1 MDQNLYNC
9 LTRPTDSPLWGDR
22 IDNPNGHLY
31 FRDNGAK
38 VLAVAHLDYVLWSKP
53 TQKGNTIYCPQLD
66 DRLGA
71 WVIMHLLPSMGVEV
85 DILLTD
91 LEEKGLSTGEWFEPP
106 KHYNWMFQFDR
117 RGTDVV
123 TYQYGREKLLRK
135 NGFKVGFG
143 AFSDI
148 SSMEHLG
155 CAGFNF
161 GVGYYE
167 QHTKG
172 CHAKLSDTARMA
184 AAFVRFF
191 QKYENRHLK
200 PQFARSSGNYGGLG
214 SRKATSSKRKT
225 FNSKLRDLFD
235 GGSNQGF
242 EPDGGLH
249 SMFDFDPLNEWGFNK
264 YEWADVAYLADS
276 HGYLSVEGF
285 IYDGGMEIW
294 GGK

>member
-22 IDNPNGHLY
+22 IENPDGHLY

-53 TQKGNTIYCPQLD
+53 MQKGNTIYCPQLD

-71 WVIMHLLPSMGVEV
+71 WVILHLLPSLGVEV
-85 DILLTD
+85 DVLLTD
-91 LEEKGLSTGEWFEPP
+91 LEEKGRSTGAWFEPEDLG
-106 KHYNWMFQFDR
+106 KRYNWMFQFDR

-135 NGFKVGFG
+135 NGFKVGWG

-148 SSMEHLG
+148 SSMEHLD

-172 CHAKLSDTARMA
+172 CHANLSDTARMTA
-184 AAFVRFF
+184 SFVRFF
-191 QKYENRHLK
+191 QKYEGRHLK
-200 PQFARSSGNYGGLG
+200 PQWALR
-214 SRKATSSKRKT
+214 RKKKANNKANNKANTRK
-225 FNSKLRDLFD
+225 FRDLFLSEDFGND
-235 GGSNQGF
+235 GLS
-242 EPDGGLH
+242 DGLH
-249 SMFDFDPLNEWGFNK
+249 SMFEFDPLNEWGLDK
-264 YEWADVAYLADS
+264 YEWMDIAYLADAN
-276 HGYLSVEGF
+276 GYLSVEAF